1 MTPLFAT
8 QSVVYIPI
16 CLSSGQTMSD
26 SPESRSAKPSIPP
39 DGSFP
44 FAPPPSAP
52 GPETVI
58 NSDKQPTPN
67 QPPGSQLSGSPAVWA
82 LFPPPGQELH
92 EQSPS
97 PHTDIR
103 LGHFQIV
110 QRIGCGGMGSV
121 FQAVDERLQ
130 RTVALKVLAP
140 HVARD
145 SQTVQRFQNEARA
158 AARLDHDSIAGVY
171 YVGQDQGL
179 HFIAYEFVAGTN
191 LRDLIQQNQH
201 MSPADTVNL
210 ALQIATALKQM
221 AAAGVTH
228 RDIKPSNIIV
238 NADQRSKLVDLGLAR
253 KQETDSVGDLTS
265 AGTTMGTFDYIPPE
279 QAKDPRQ
286 VDVRSDIY
294 SLGCT
299 LYHMLTG
306 EPPYPEGTMLQ
317 KLLDHQGK
325 EPPNPAAKNR
335 RVPANLSD
343 VVRRMMAS
351 QPKDRYQNPDQLIRD
366 LMSVA
371 RTLGMRSLSTEGLI
385 WAPAKRSARQ
395 FWERHLGWMS
405 TAAALVLI
413 VFLLQHFPQLGQ
425 QASQPAPAQPQIGS
439 STGGG
444 LPQVSTDSE
453 PSPGQPNA
461 GANDSL
467 VPFPDSVVAP
477 PEAVAN
483 SNVGT
488 GADPAVIAQIFER
501 ILPLI
506 EPRRFPTELP
516 FGRSTDA
523 PTVAPMVD
531 SDEPGGAVGV
541 PSGTGTVATARP
553 ATDAG
558 GLTTAGPNPLDQTV
572 VPPVTLY
579 TGNDARTFNTLEAA
593 CSAATDGDV
602 IELAYHG
609 RRAQDNLEK
618 PLQITEKKVVIRSR
632 SGYRPIITFGS
643 EVATAVSDTRM
654 ITLNGGSIEFVNVDL
669 QMLVNDATQTDLWA
683 LFSLQDARQIRLQGV
698 TLQVVNPTQRP
709 AAVIEIAGGFDD
721 PAQVKMPSE
730 DTPPRELS
738 VVLSECV
745 VVAESDLFRVRRV
758 KPGRLEL
765 TNAAL
770 TVQGV
775 MLRLVDGTAM
785 PRENAELELKLDH
798 TTCHI
803 DDSLVRVRCDQMP
816 AAVLP
821 LQFVATN
828 NVFSSADQTTPLIF
842 MDGEAGAEDFLQLI
856 STWYG
861 SHNCYDGF
869 TTFWLARNA
878 EGDNNLI
885 DLDFAAWQQRWLQ
898 QADSED
904 SQASNAPIPWSI
916 AWREQSMQEVSLLSF
931 ILDTSRQTRNPAVN
945 AAEELNV
952 GAELGRLPA
961 IPSAKISSP

>member
-1 MTPLFAT
+1 
-8 QSVVYIPI
+8 
-16 CLSSGQTMSD
+16 MSD
-26 SPESRSAKPSIPP
+26 LPESESAKRPTARE
-39 DGSFP
+39 GSFP

-58 NSDKQPTPN
+58 NADKQ
-67 QPPGSQLSGSPAVWA
+67 QPPPRTSAEQLSGSPAVSA
-82 LFPPPGQELH
+82 LFPPPGQQLDK
-92 EQSPS
+92 QSLSTP
-97 PHTDIR
+97 PEIR
-103 LGHFQIV
+103 LGHFRIEQ
-110 QRIGCGGMGSV
+110 QIGCGGMGSV

-140 HVARD
+140 NLARD
-145 SQTVQRFQNEARA
+145 VQTVQRFQNEARA

-191 LRDLIQQNQH
+191 LRDLIHENGQ
-201 MSPADTVNL
+201 MSPVDAVNL
-210 ALQIATALKQM
+210 ALQIATALKPM

-238 NADQRSKLVDLGLAR
+238 NASQRSKLVDLGLAR
-253 KQETDSVGDLTS
+253 KQDTDSVADLTS
-265 AGTTMGTFDYIPPE
+265 AGTTMGTFDYISPE
-279 QAKDPRQ
+279 QAKDPRR

-317 KLLDHQGK
+317 KLLDHQSK
-325 EPPNPAAKNR
+325 DPPNPATKNR
-335 RVPANLSD
+335 RVPANLSG

-351 QPKDRYQNPDQLIRD
+351 QPKERYQSPDQLIRE

-385 WAPAKRSARQ
+385 WAPAKASARQ

-425 QASQPAPAQPQIGS
+425 QAAQPDRSQPQIG
-439 STGGG
+439 TADANG
-444 LPQVSTDSE
+444 LSQDSTDST
-453 PSPGQPNA
+453 PSPDKPITD
-461 GANDSL
+461 ANSTL
-467 VPFPDSVVAP
+467 VQFPDNTVTP
-477 PEAVAN
+477 PAAVSN
-483 SNVGT
+483 SNIGSGT
-488 GADPAVIAQIFER
+488 DPTVIAQIFER

-516 FGRSTDA
+516 LERSGDV
-523 PTVAPMVD
+523 PSVAPMVD
-531 SDEPGGAVGV
+531 SEDADGPGRVPTGA
-541 PSGTGTVATARP
+541 GTVAAVGP
-553 ATDAG
+553 ATDS
-558 GLTTAGPNPLDQTV
+558 AGPTITAPGPLDQTAKH
-572 VPPVTLY
+572 PVFLY
-579 TGNDARTFNTLEAA
+579 TSGGDDPRTFNTLEAA

-602 IELAYHG
+602 IELAYNG
-609 RRAQDNLEK
+609 RRAQDYLEK

-632 SGYRPIITFGS
+632 AGYRPIITFGS
-643 EVATAVSDTRM
+643 AAPTAVSDTRM
-654 ITLNGGSIEFVNVDL
+654 ITLTGGSIEFVNVDL
-669 QMLVNDATQTDLWA
+669 QMLINDATQTDLWA
-683 LFSLQDARQIRLQGV
+683 LFSLQDARQVRLQGV

-721 PAQVKMPSE
+721 PAKVKMPSE
-730 DTPPRELS
+730 ENDPRELS
-738 VVLSECV
+738 VALSECV

-765 TNAAL
+765 TNAAI

-785 PRENAELELKLDH
+785 PRENAELELRLDH

-803 DDSLVRVRCDQMP
+803 EDSLVRVRCDQMP

-821 LQFVATN
+821 LQIVATN
-828 NVFSSADQTTPLIF
+828 NVFSSLDQTTPLIF
-842 MDGEAGAEDFLQLI
+842 MEGEAGSEDFLRLI

-861 SHNCYDGF
+861 SRNCYDGF
-869 TTFWLARNA
+869 TTFWLARND
-878 EGDNNLI
+878 EGDGKLI

-898 QADSED
+898 LADSED

-916 AWREQSMQEVSLLSF
+916 AWREQSIPEVSLLSF
-931 ILDTSRQTRNPAVN
+931 ILDTSRQTQNPAVN

-961 IPSAKISSP
+961 IPSATTSAP